1 MTEIPEPQSDGNDR
15 AAAQETLREVEITS
29 SILIGSILSPAN
41 AISSRP
47 NLFDIIGKPLQDPVP
62 STIVDMVANQNIH
75 QDIVRQSY
83 KITEIHLPEKV
94 DIEDLSRMI
103 TRTEYLQPEGSA
115 LTVCI
120 LHLDHGGTATGES
133 STPSM
138 AGYDAEIG
146 KSRALKKAM
155 DKLWELEGY
164 ALRKKRYQV
173 RQGTYP

>member
-1 MTEIPEPQSDGNDR
+1 MEI
-15 AAAQETLREVEITS
+15 AS
-29 SILIGSILSPAN
+29 SILTGSILSPAN
-41 AISSRP
+41 AIAPRP
-47 NLFDIIGKPLQDPVP
+47 TLFDMGRVEEPV
-62 STIVDMVANQNIH
+62 SDEVTILMGQANTRSIL
-75 QDIVRQSY
+75 RESY
-83 KITEIHLPEKV
+83 KVTEIYLPEKV
-94 DIEDLSRMI
+94 EIEDLSRMI
-103 TRTEYLQPEGSA
+103 VRTEYIQPEGSA